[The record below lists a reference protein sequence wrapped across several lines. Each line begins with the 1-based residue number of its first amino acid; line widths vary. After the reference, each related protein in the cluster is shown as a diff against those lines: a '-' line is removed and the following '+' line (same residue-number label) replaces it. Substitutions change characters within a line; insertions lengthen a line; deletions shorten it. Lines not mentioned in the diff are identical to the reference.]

1 MTTAKNYVFI
11 GLQHENCYL
20 FREGVLSFDRGENKH
35 LVEGSLLGGGWFF
48 QVDGNEQTLAG
59 A

>member
-35 LVEGSLLGGGWFF
+35 LVEGSLLGGG
-48 QVDGNEQTLAG
+48 
-59 A
+59 